1 MNIILLDPADWSD
14 ADHVTLKDHRHTHIT
29 RVLGATVGQQLRVGQ
44 INGSRGTGIITSL
57 DKTGV
62 SLRVTLSDAPTPR
75 HPVTL
80 ILALPRPKMLRRV
93 FRTVA
98 EFGVSE
104 LHLIHSYRVDKS
116 YWQTPFLNESA
127 IDIALRAGLE
137 RACDTRLPV
146 VQRHQ
151 RFKPF
156 IEDRLREIAG
166 RHPCYLCQPGN
177 YPALPTA
184 LSSPATVVIG
194 PEGGFIPFEVEL
206 AQQNGAQPAQLGQR
220 ILSVDTAV
228 TSVLAMTAAVAG

>member
-1 MNIILLDPADWSD
+1 MNIILLDPIDWSD
-14 ADHVTLKDHRHTHIT
+14 ADHVTLRDHRHTHIL
-29 RVLGATVGQQLRVGQ
+29 RVLGATLGQNLRVGQ
-44 INGSRGTGIITSL
+44 INGARGIGTVTNLDDTS
-57 DKTGV
+57 V
-62 SLRVTLSDAPTPR
+62 SLRVTLSDEPTPR

-146 VQRHQ
+146 VQRHP

-156 IEDRLREIAG
+156 IEDQLAEIAG
-166 RHPCYLCQPGN
+166 QNPCYLCQPGH

-184 LSSPATVVIG
+184 LSSPATVIIG

-206 AQQNGAQPAQLGQR
+206 AQQNSAQVVQLGHR

-228 TSVLAMTAAVAG
+228 TSALAMTAAVAG